1 MGVHRPGRSPD
12 IRPPSGSPRPGG
24 RPIHSAIRARSCK
37 ADGVFE
43 RFTDRARRVLVLAQE
58 EARLLSHG
66 FIGTEHL
73 LLGLIR
79 EEDGIAAAALRNL
92 DISLVDVRLRVEET
106 IGLAGSPPTGSPPF
120 TPRSKKVLEL
130 SLRAALQLGHTYIGT
145 EHMLLGIVQEGEGS
159 QPGYW
164 SVSGPI
170 SRRVRQ
176 QVMRGCPPATR
187 APSPMSPGRHLPE
200 TGTPGGRIVA
210 CSFCGRAPPESGQL
224 VSGAD
229 AFICEQCI
237 RRWSRQ
243 LERQSPRPSWRS
255 VTQVTHQ
262 VRQVAVTGPL
272 PDDADAAR
280 AAITAAFAGSGTES
294 EDGRSVPT
302 VEGGETLGPTLTAAK
317 ERRRDI
323 AYGTAEV
330 VFMVDE
336 IGFIDA
342 DSTPPSGS
350 RSAVKGASILLPN
363 RRGDAIIVDGTWK
376 MARSTFC
383 ELVGLAGVPCPPVS

>member
-1 MGVHRPGRSPD
+1 
-12 IRPPSGSPRPGG
+12 
-24 RPIHSAIRARSCK
+24 
-37 ADGVFE
+37 VFE

-58 EARLLSHG
+58 EARLLGHG

-145 EHMLLGIVQEGEGS
+145 EHMLLGIVQEGEGVAARVL
-159 QPGYW
+159 
-164 SVSGPI
+164 VSLGADL
-170 SRRVRQ
+170 SRVRQ
-176 QVMRGCPPATR
+176 QVMRLLTGYEGAVAD
-187 APSPMSPGRHLPE
+187 APEGTSPEMR
-200 TGTPGGRIVA
+200 TPGGRIVA

-224 VSGAD
+224 VSGAN

-243 LERQSPRPSWRS
+243 LERQDPRPSWRS
-255 VTQVTHQ
+255 VTHQ
-262 VRQVAVTGPL
+262 VRQVAVTGPP

-280 AAITAAFAGSGTES
+280 VAITAAFASSGTES

-317 ERRRDI
+317 ERRRDV
-323 AYGTAEV
+323 APETAEV

-336 IGFIDA
+336 ISFIDA
-342 DSTPPSGS
+342 THA
-350 RSAVKGASILLPN
+350 AVWFSISVNGASILPN
-363 RRGDAIIVDGTWK
+363 SRGDAVIVDGEWK
-376 MARSTFC
+376 MSRSTFC
-383 ELVGLAGVPCPPVS
+383 ELMGLAGVPCPPIR

>member
-1 MGVHRPGRSPD
+1 
-12 IRPPSGSPRPGG
+12 
-24 RPIHSAIRARSCK
+24 
-37 ADGVFE
+37 VFE

-58 EARLLSHG
+58 EARLLGHG

-92 DISLVDVRLRVEET
+92 DISLLDVRLRVEET

-145 EHMLLGIVQEGEGS
+145 EHMLLGIVQEGEGVAARVL
-159 QPGYW
+159 
-164 SVSGPI
+164 VSLGADL
-170 SRRVRQ
+170 SRVRQ
-176 QVMRGCPPATR
+176 QVMRLLTGYEGAVADVPEGT
-187 APSPMSPGRHLPE
+187 SPE
-200 TGTPGGRIVA
+200 TRTPGGRIVA

-224 VSGAD
+224 VSGAN

-243 LERQSPRPSWRS
+243 LERQGPGQSWRS
-255 VTQVTHQ
+255 VTHQTEPSGRSVTHQ
-262 VRQVAVTGPL
+262 VRQVAVTGL
-272 PDDADAAR
+272 PPGDADAAR
-280 AAITAAFAGSGTES
+280 VAITAAFAGSGTES

-323 AYGTAEV
+323 ASGEV
-330 VFMVDE
+330 VFLVDE
-336 IGFIDA
+336 ISFLDA
-342 DSTPPSGS
+342 THA
-350 RSAVKGASILLPN
+350 AVWFSISVNGASMLPN
-363 RRGDAIIVDGTWK
+363 RRGDAVIVDGEWK
-376 MARSTFC
+376 MSRSTFC
-383 ELVGLAGVPCPPVS
+383 ELMGLAGVPCPPIS